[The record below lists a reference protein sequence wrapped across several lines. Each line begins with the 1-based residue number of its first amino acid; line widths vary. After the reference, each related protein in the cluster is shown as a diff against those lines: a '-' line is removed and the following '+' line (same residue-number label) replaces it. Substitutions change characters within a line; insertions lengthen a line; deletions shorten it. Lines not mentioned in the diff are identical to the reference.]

1 MHKSKTNQMDDKKRN
16 NKQNKF
22 KGGDNLNKK
31 EKGN

>member
-1 MHKSKTNQMDDKKRN
+1 MHKSKTNQTDDKKRN
-16 NKQNKF
+16 YKQNKL